1 MKKFK
6 KILSVLLLVF
16 FLISL
21 LYTYTHAKKN
31 TENMTDNLNSIVNNI
46 KGISIIAKPINLSSS
61 EIVFEISI
69 NTHSGS
75 LDYEMSQI
83 SELVINNEK
92 HMKPI
97 KWNGSAPGGHH
108 RYGKI
113 IFSGYDKAINKL
125 KLTIKTNDTLRIFE
139 WSL

>member
-6 KILSVLLLVF
+6 KIFSGVLLVF

-21 LYTYTHAKKN
+21 LYSYTHAKENTKN
-31 TENMTDNLNSIVNNI
+31 ITGSLNSIVNEI
-46 KGISIIAKPINLSSS
+46 DGISIVAKPVNLSSS
-61 EIVFEISI
+61 EIVFEIAI

-75 LDYEMSQI
+75 LDFDMSQI
-83 SELVINNEK
+83 SELVINNK
-92 HMKPI
+92 KVMKPI

-113 IFSGYDKAINKL
+113 IFPGYDKAINKL
-125 KLTIKTNDTLRIFE
+125 KLTIKTNDSLRIFE

>member
-6 KILSVLLLVF
+6 KIFSGVLLVF

-21 LYTYTHAKKN
+21 LYSYTHAKENTKN
-31 TENMTDNLNSIVNNI
+31 ITGSLNSIVNKI
-46 KGISIIAKPINLSSS
+46 DGISIVAKPVNLSSS
-61 EIVFEISI
+61 EIVFEIAI

-75 LDYEMSQI
+75 LDFDMSQI

-92 HMKPI
+92 VMKPI
-97 KWNGSAPGGHH
+97 KWKGSAPGGHH

-113 IFSGYDKAINKL
+113 LFAGYEKEINKMEL
-125 KLTIKTNDTLRIFE
+125 IIKDNDNKRIYEWTL
-139 WSL
+139 